1 MTANVLLMSS
11 MLWLPIWEGLIRAAR
26 QLARIT
32 VNVLLAYAW
41 GGLWAFAMIAIAER
55 FDPDVTGVFGL
66 VGSWVLTMVWLL
78 VGAPFVIGVLAI
90 IDLAL
95 YRAPDARLAGRVV
108 SLLPGAAATVLA
120 VAESAGLPVALWL
133 IATGLAFG
141 HTMRLPPPARSS
153 VGRR

>member
-1 MTANVLLMSS
+1 MLLLVSS
-11 MLWLPIWEGLIRAAR
+11 MLSQRTWEAIRPAVR

-32 VNVLLAYAW
+32 ANVLLAYAW

-55 FDPDVTGVFGL
+55 FDPDVTGVLGL
-66 VGSWVLTMVWLL
+66 VGSWVWTMFWLL
-78 VGAPFVIGVLAI
+78 VGAPFVIGALAI

-95 YRAPDARLAGRVV
+95 YRVPDARLAGRVV

-120 VAESAGLPVALWL
+120 LVEPAGLPVALWL

-141 HTMRLPPPARSS
+141 HSMRLPPPARSS
-153 VGRR
+153 VGWR